1 MKLPWL
7 SGRYGRG
14 GAYAAAPAAPA
25 GSAKVTRQDDLTA
38 WWKCE
43 DETEEIGDYDLTL
56 NNGAAILSGG
66 ATSGSS
72 NALDCDG
79 TNDYAIS
86 SAFDLDSGTAISISM
101 WLKSDG
107 AYTAG
112 GNPTYEVNG
121 YYGCAHLTNS
131 TSTLTDVTVGFGQ
144 YTSSRM
150 FMWYRMDG
158 GSWTSTTATYYQDA
172 GWDAQD
178 WTLWTMTWASG
189 NTFKLYRNDN
199 STPVC
204 TSASTVT
211 GTLYDTTSL
220 QFMLAKPPQ
229 YSWYMECRWDDIRV
243 YGIELSTSEISDI
256 YNSGSGD
263 W

>member
-121 YYGCAHLTNS
+121 
-131 TSTLTDVTVGFGQ
+131 
-144 YTSSRM
+144 
-150 FMWYRMDG
+150 
-158 GSWTSTTATYYQDA
+158 
-172 GWDAQD
+172 
-178 WTLWTMTWASG
+178 
-189 NTFKLYRNDN
+189 
-199 STPVC
+199 
-204 TSASTVT
+204 
-211 GTLYDTTSL
+211 
-220 QFMLAKPPQ
+220 
-229 YSWYMECRWDDIRV
+229 
-243 YGIELSTSEISDI
+243 
-256 YNSGSGD
+256 
-263 W
+263 

>member
-1 MKLPWL
+1 MP
-7 SGRYGRG
+7 GRRG
-14 GAYAAAPAAPA
+14 GAFAAGPAAPA
-25 GSAKVTRQDDLTA
+25 VASASVTRQDDLTA

-66 ATSGSS
+66 AASGSS

-79 TNDYAIS
+79 SNDYAIS

-107 AYTAG
+107 AYTYG
-112 GNPTYEVNG
+112 GNPTYDTSG
-121 YYGCAHLTNS
+121 YYSFANITNTMS
-131 TSTLTDVTVGFGQ
+131 ALADVTIGFGG
-144 YTSSRM
+144 YTAGRM

-158 GSWTSTTATYYQDA
+158 GSWTSTTATNYQDA

-178 WTLWTMTWASG
+178 WTLWTLTWASG
-189 NTFKLYRNDN
+189 NKFNLYRNDN

-220 QFMLAKPPQ
+220 QFTLGKAVQ
-229 YSWYMECRWDDIRV
+229 YGDSHSWHTECRWDDIRV